1 MVTKGIKQT
10 VTYDLDYFVPG
21 SAVFIEYNITSEN
34 RQEFEGISMPH
45 ERGTMIKNPIKRRFI
60 GLIDPEATILKLR
73 IVCFEDNIMSFCVP
87 VSLYEKGLV
96 TIHRLVFERLVNTEE
111 E

>member
-21 SAVFIEYNITSEN
+21 SAVFIEYNITAGN
-34 RQEFEGISMPH
+34 RREFERTPLPH
-45 ERGTMIKNPIKRRFI
+45 ECNTMIKNPIKRRFI
-60 GLIDPEATILKLR
+60 GLIDPKSTILNLQ
-73 IVCFEDNIMSFCVP
+73 IACFEDHFMSFCIP

-96 TIHRLVFERLVNTEE
+96 TINRLVLERL
-111 E
+111 

>member
-34 RQEFEGISMPH
+34 RKEFERIAMPH
-45 ERGTMIKNPIKRRFI
+45 ERDTMIKNPIKRRFI
-60 GLIDPEATILKLR
+60 GLIDPKSTILLLQ
-73 IVCFEDNIMSFCVP
+73 IVCFEDNIMSFCIP

-96 TIHRLVFERLVNTEE
+96 TIHRLVFERFVNTKEE
-111 E
+111 